1 MPSYTVR
8 ELGMKKRKKR
18 HPDLLLLSL
27 LPMDSLCN
35 VKGVSVN
42 VFTLFE
48 VGWFLLLFM
57 ALMLLSSSGKQS
69 AQCGVRKT
77 REDGL

>member
-1 MPSYTVR
+1 
-8 ELGMKKRKKR
+8 MKKRKKR
-18 HPDLLLLSL
+18 HPDLLLLSV
-27 LPMDSLCN
+27 LPVDSLCN
-35 VKGVSVN
+35 VYSVVKGVSVN

-57 ALMLLSSSGKQS
+57 ALMLLLSSSGKQS
-69 AQCGVRKT
+69 VQCGVWKT

>member
-1 MPSYTVR
+1 
-8 ELGMKKRKKR
+8 MKKRKKR

-35 VKGVSVN
+35 VYSVVKGVSVN